1 MIVTMLQ
8 AQVPKESS
16 ARLIEAFDTMGGESL
31 PPQISESFLVRE
43 SGTDTW
49 RIITVWVSKNALDTY
64 RQAVDIPGGV
74 LMFRSVGAEP
84 SLSIHET
91 EAHATHA

>member
-1 MIVTMLQ
+1 MVVTMLE
-8 AQVPKESS
+8 AQVPDEAS
-16 ARLIEAFDTMGGESL
+16 ARLIEAFDTMGSEAL
-31 PPQISESFLVRE
+31 PPEISESFLVRE

-49 RIITVWVSKNALDTY
+49 RIVTVWVSMDALENY

-84 SLSIHET
+84 SLSIHKT
-91 EAHATHA
+91 EAHVAHA